1 MAVEPQENGQWVI
14 KINDPDNRI
23 SWFDVLNKYDFIRDW
38 YLGNLESLEIKND
51 PRYY

>member
-1 MAVEPQENGQWVI
+1 MLIKVKCVVI

-38 YLGNLESLEIKND
+38 YLENLESLEIKND